1 MTYIDALIMGLVQ
14 GLTEFLPISSSGHL
28 VLYARLTGTES
39 NVGFD
44 VAVHLATLIAVV
56 LCFRKQVAETVK
68 RPFSPRSRLLW
79 LATLCS
85 AISVLATKDLAL
97 KVFDN
102 AALLPIFFMLTAVL
116 LTIAAI
122 FPHRTEHPIGALDAA
137 VIGFAQGFAT
147 FPALSRSGTTIS
159 VGTMLGVQKEENVSF
174 CFLLSIPI
182 IIASAVVRSRSVR
195 DNRDRVCRR
204 ARKRH
209 TRPAL
214 CQKTVL
220 EKLVATVRGVPRS
233 TFRPAHAKRLLFRVV
248 LISRKKSHIETNKTV
263 PISTL

>member
-1 MTYIDALIMGLVQ
+1 MTYIDALIMGLIQ

-56 LCFRKQVAETVK
+56 ICFRKQVAETAK

-122 FPHRTEHPIGALDAA
+122 FPHRTEHPLGALDAA

-159 VGTMLGVQKEENVSF
+159 VGTILGVKKEENVSF

-182 IIASAVVRSRSVR
+182 IIASA
-195 DNRDRVCRR
+195 
-204 ARKRH
+204 AF
-209 TRPAL
+209 
-214 CQKTVL
+214 
-220 EKLVATVRGVPRS
+220 E
-233 TFRPAHAKRLLFRVV
+233 
-248 LISRKKSHIETNKTV
+248 LISPSSEVVPFGIIATGFAAALVSGILALRFVKKLFSKSSWLPFAAYLAV
-263 PISTL
+263 LSVLLTLNNCFFGWF